1 MNSVPAIDFGRS
13 TRPTAVMS
21 TPNRSAVAVD
31 RQLSRIKRDL
41 SRDVRIAMTR
51 KGVSQAELARR
62 MGTSR
67 SMLFRMLNTKVTSVQ
82 LRSIARIATALE
94 GRIAI
99 TFSPYRPSSAD

>member
-1 MNSVPAIDFGRS
+1 M
-13 TRPTAVMS
+13 PTS
-21 TPNRSAVAVD
+21 RRSAAAVH

-41 SRDVRIAMTR
+41 SRDVRTAMTR

-82 LRSIARIATALE
+82 LRSIARIAIALD

-99 TFSPYRPSSAD
+99 TFSPSQP

>member
-1 MNSVPAIDFGRS
+1 MSRP
-13 TRPTAVMS
+13 TRPAAAVE
-21 TPNRSAVAVD
+21 
-31 RQLSRIKRDL
+31 RQLSRIKHDL

-94 GRIAI
+94 GR
-99 TFSPYRPSSAD
+99 

>member
-1 MNSVPAIDFGRS
+1 
-13 TRPTAVMS
+13 MS
-21 TPNRSAVAVD
+21 TSARSAAAVD

-41 SRDVRIAMTR
+41 SRDVRTAMTR

-94 GRIAI
+94 KRIAI

>member
-1 MNSVPAIDFGRS
+1 M
-13 TRPTAVMS
+13 PTPS
-21 TPNRSAVAVD
+21 RSAVAVD

-41 SRDVRIAMTR
+41 SRDVRVAMTR

-82 LRSIARIATALE
+82 LRSIARIVIALD

-99 TFSPYRPSSAD
+99 TFSPSRPSSPG